1 MNNCIV
7 SGTMEFTGGC
17 DVIDKCKTA
26 FVMSVL
32 DTDCCSGCEPAV
44 CECSPTT
51 VNGLSGAVVLTS
63 PDGSVTIETNGQD
76 IELVVSG
83 LEPLV
88 PDYSTTGR
96 LTGRKWIDGRDVW
109 EVVVSGIPPAPGQ
122 GLAFNPDGA
131 YGIQIIKSDFWLT
144 NPANLSLS
152 IPIPYLA
159 ASGMEQG
166 WPATNGQWTIRSFMV
181 PGAAILVEAS
191 ADADDFSD
199 PNDNYMIHGIVEFL
213 RI

>member
-1 MNNCIV
+1 
-7 SGTMEFTGGC
+7 
-17 DVIDKCKTA
+17 
-26 FVMSVL
+26 
-32 DTDCCSGCEPAV
+32 
-44 CECSPTT
+44 
-51 VNGLSGAVVLTS
+51 VNGLSGTVVLTS
-63 PDGSVTIETNGQD
+63 PDDSVTIETNGQD

-122 GLAFNPDGA
+122 GLGFNPIGA

-144 NPANLSLS
+144 KPYS
-152 IPIPYLA
+152 ISMPIPYLA
-159 ASGMEQG
+159 ASGMQQG
-166 WPATNGQWTIRSFMV
+166 FGTPKGQWTVWSFMV